1 MKATSVFVHTL
12 TDSLCGF
19 YSSAELNDKLAKIN
33 MAKKRFEIVTFS
45 VAAPE
50 GDEER
55 SQAYY
60 IAKVSGVFG
69 NTGPSPAVM
78 TSV

>member
-1 MKATSVFVHTL
+1 
-12 TDSLCGF
+12 
-19 YSSAELNDKLAKIN
+19 